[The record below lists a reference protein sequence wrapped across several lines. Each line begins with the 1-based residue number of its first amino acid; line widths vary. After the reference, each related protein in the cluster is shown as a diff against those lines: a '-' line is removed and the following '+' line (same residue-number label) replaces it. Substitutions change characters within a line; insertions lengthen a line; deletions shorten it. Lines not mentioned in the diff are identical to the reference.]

1 MPACDGLRS
10 FAFFSSAWYCASA
23 ALPSEPPWE
32 VAPPPIIVVV
42 CEASTALMCEAS
54 AALAST
60 EERDVQ

>member
-32 VAPPPIIVVV
+32 VAPPPIIVAV
-42 CEASTALMCEAS
+42 CEAMMWEGS
-54 AALAST
+54 AATASNSGAASH
-60 EERDVQ
+60 ES